1 MTQEL
6 LDQVIVFEKKKK
18 HFAKWL
24 SEGVL
29 QRAEKRRGAGGIGEK
44 ERYATEGRV
53 PGNSRRDKKAL
64 LSEQCKEI
72 EESNRNGKDWRSCQE
87 N

>member
-1 MTQEL
+1 MTHEP
-6 LDQVIVFEKKKK
+6 LDQVIAFEKK

-44 ERYATEGRV
+44 ERYTTEGRI

-64 LSEQCKEI
+64 ISEQCKEI
-72 EESNRNGKDWRSCQE
+72 EESNRNGKD
-87 N
+87 